1 MPDIDVKPRSRVVT
15 DGIEATTSRGM
26 LRAVGMGD
34 EDWEKPQIGIASSW
48 NEITPCNLSLDRLA
62 QGAKEGVHSGGGYP
76 LQFGT
81 ISVSDGISMGHEG
94 MHFSLVSREVIADSV
109 ETVVNAE
116 RLDGTVLLAGCD
128 KSLPGM
134 LMAAARLDLASV
146 FLYAGSVMPGY
157 VKQAD
162 GTMKEVTIIDSFEG
176 VGACKAGTMSEEE
189 LKKIECAIVP
199 GEGAC
204 GGMYTANTM
213 ASVAEALGMSLPGS
227 AAPPSAD
234 RRRDYYAHRS
244 GEAVVNMLRHGI
256 TARQILTKEAFENAI
271 AVAMALGGSTNV
283 VLHLLAIAH
292 EAEVELSLDD
302 FNRIGSKVP
311 HLADMKPFGKYVMVD
326 VDRNGGIPVIMKAL
340 LDAGLLHGDVMTVTG
355 KTLAENLAEIDP
367 PALDGEVFRT
377 LDNPIHATGGL
388 TILQGSFAPEGAV
401 VKTAGFD
408 AEVFEGPARVFDRE
422 RAAMDALT
430 EGQIQKGDV
439 VVIRYEG
446 PKGGPGMREMLAI
459 TAAIK
464 GAGLGKDV
472 LLLTDGRFS
481 GGTTGLCIGH
491 IAPEAVD
498 AGPVAFV
505 RDGDRIRVDIAARS
519 LDLLV
524 DDAELEAREQAGPR
538 CPRATPAE
546 SSRSSRSSS
555 SPPPRARSRA
565 SVDTRTIATSP
576 GKEHLM
582 PTEATPLSAAAGA
595 RRTPE
600 ILTGS
605 GAVLRTLEHLGI
617 TDVFGLPGGA
627 IIPFYDELMA
637 STTIR
642 HVLVRHEQGAGHAA
656 EGYASASGKVGV
668 AIATS
673 GPGATNLV
681 TAIADAYMDSV
692 PFIAITGQVFS
703 TLMGTDAFQEADIVG
718 ITMPITKHS
727 FLVTD
732 PADVPATLAAA
743 HLIATTGRPGP
754 VLVDI
759 TKDAQQKSAPYV
771 WPPKI
776 DLPGYRPVTKAHGK
790 QIAAAAQLLAEAERP
805 VLYVG
810 GGVVRSG
817 ATAELLRFA
826 EATGAPVVTTLMARG
841 AFPDSHPQHL
851 GMPGMHGTVPAV
863 LGLQDSDLIIALGAR
878 FDDRVTGKADE
889 FAPNAKVVHVDIDP
903 AEISKIRFAD
913 VPIVGDAREVLVDL
927 LDAWNGVPADER
939 ASTADWW
946 TKLDQLRTDFPL
958 GYAEP
963 TDGLLAP
970 QAIIRRIGEL
980 SGPRPCTPPVSVSTR
995 CGRRSSSS
1003 TSGRTPG

>member
-81 ISVSDGISMGHEG
+81 VSVSDGISMGHEG

-109 ETVVNAE
+109 ETVVMAE

-162 GTMKEVTIIDSFEG
+162 GSFKEVTIIDSFEG
-176 VGACKAGTMSEEE
+176 VGACKAGKITEAE
-189 LKKIECAIVP
+189 LKEIECAIVP

-244 GEAVVNMLRHGI
+244 GEAVVNMLRKGI

-292 EAEVELSLDD
+292 EAEVDLTLDD

-311 HLADMKPFGKYVMVD
+311 HIADMKPFGQYVMND
-326 VDRNGGIPVIMKAL
+326 VDKNGGIPVVMKAL

-355 KTLAENLAEIDP
+355 KTMAENLAEIDP
-367 PALDGEVFRT
+367 PAVDGKVFRP
-377 LDNPIHATGGL
+377 LDQPIHATGGL
-388 TILQGSFAPEGAV
+388 TILKGSFAPEGAV

-408 AEVFEGPARVFDRE
+408 AAVFEGPARVFDRE
-422 RAAMDALT
+422 RAAMDALD
-430 EGQIQKGDV
+430 EGRIQKGDV

-524 DDAELEAREQAGPR
+524 DDAELEARRAGWAPL
-538 CPRATPAE
+538 
-546 SSRSSRSSS
+546 
-555 SPPPRARSRA
+555 PPRY
-565 SVDTRTIATSP
+565 TRGVLA
-576 GKEHLM
+576 KFAKLVQ
-582 PTEATPLSAAAGA
+582 SAAK
-595 RRTPE
+595 
-600 ILTGS
+600 
-605 GAVLRTLEHLGI
+605 GAV
-617 TDVFGLPGGA
+617 
-627 IIPFYDELMA
+627 
-637 STTIR
+637 
-642 HVLVRHEQGAGHAA
+642 
-656 EGYASASGKVGV
+656 
-668 AIATS
+668 
-673 GPGATNLV
+673 
-681 TAIADAYMDSV
+681 
-692 PFIAITGQVFS
+692 TG
-703 TLMGTDAFQEADIVG
+703 
-718 ITMPITKHS
+718 
-727 FLVTD
+727 
-732 PADVPATLAAA
+732 
-743 HLIATTGRPGP
+743 
-754 VLVDI
+754 
-759 TKDAQQKSAPYV
+759 
-771 WPPKI
+771 
-776 DLPGYRPVTKAHGK
+776 
-790 QIAAAAQLLAEAERP
+790 
-805 VLYVG
+805 
-810 GGVVRSG
+810 
-817 ATAELLRFA
+817 
-826 EATGAPVVTTLMARG
+826 
-841 AFPDSHPQHL
+841 
-851 GMPGMHGTVPAV
+851 
-863 LGLQDSDLIIALGAR
+863 
-878 FDDRVTGKADE
+878 
-889 FAPNAKVVHVDIDP
+889 
-903 AEISKIRFAD
+903 
-913 VPIVGDAREVLVDL
+913 
-927 LDAWNGVPADER
+927 
-939 ASTADWW
+939 
-946 TKLDQLRTDFPL
+946 
-958 GYAEP
+958 
-963 TDGLLAP
+963 
-970 QAIIRRIGEL
+970 
-980 SGPRPCTPPVSVSTR
+980 
-995 CGRRSSSS
+995 
-1003 TSGRTPG
+1003 